1 MSITSYPIITI
12 AMPIKNRAWALP
24 YILKSIEGQDYPKE
38 LIKLV
43 FVDNYS
49 TDETYDI
56 ISKWITERG
65 QRYHG
70 VVLVREE
77 GNIAHLRNKCLELAE
92 GKYVLFWDS
101 DMVAPKFAVRRM
113 VEVAESRG
121 SSITVATFKYA
132 DVDYVPRIES
142 LEDIIPETVAVKGAG
157 TGFTLVRIDIAKQ
170 VGGFNEKLS
179 IGEDTDFSLKVAEKI
194 KRPILRVNV
203 EILHL
208 KHRDTLIPRAGQS
221 MKLWLKYN
229 FTRRSDEYLDSFRSL
244 PRRLKLRII
253 YWLSLP
259 LIVISTFIVLTSQVA
274 YLFKVFMLVLFA
286 LYISLS
292 VYPSIKEQNF
302 IGGMK
307 TWITF
312 NLPTGISLS
321 YGIAFKVLK
330 RLAKLLTLQV

>member
-1 MSITSYPIITI
+1 M
-12 AMPIKNRAWALP
+12 
-24 YILKSIEGQDYPKE
+24 
-38 LIKLV
+38 
-43 FVDNYS
+43 
-49 TDETYDI
+49 
-56 ISKWITERG
+56 
-65 QRYHG
+65 
-70 VVLVREE
+70 LVREE
-77 GNIAHLRNKCLELAE
+77 GSIAHLRNKCLELAE

-101 DMVAPKFAVRRM
+101 DMVAPKFAVRRI

-142 LEDIIPETVAVKGAG
+142 LKDTIPEAIAVKGAG

-179 IGEDTDFSLKVAEKI
+179 VGEDTDFSLKVAEKT
-194 KRPILRVNV
+194 KRPILRVNIEV
-203 EILHL
+203 LHL
-208 KHRDTLIPRAGQS
+208 KHRDTLIPRAGQN
-221 MKLWLKYN
+221 MKFWLKYN
-229 FTRRSDEYLDSFRSL
+229 FTQRSYEYFSSFRSL

-259 LIVISTFIVLTSQVA
+259 LIATSTFITLTSQTA
-274 YLFKVFMLVLFA
+274 YLFKIFMLVLFA
-286 LYISLS
+286 SYVSLS
-292 VYPSIKEQNF
+292 VYPCIREQKF

-321 YGIAFKVLK
+321 YGVVFKVLK
-330 RLAKLLTLQV
+330 RLAKAITL